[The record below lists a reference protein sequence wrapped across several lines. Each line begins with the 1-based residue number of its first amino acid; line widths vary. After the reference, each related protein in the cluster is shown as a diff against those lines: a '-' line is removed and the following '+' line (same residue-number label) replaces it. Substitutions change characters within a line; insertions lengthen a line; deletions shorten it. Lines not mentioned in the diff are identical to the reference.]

1 MNPHLH
7 MPEHL
12 HMPDKQ
18 ERQTLGL
25 RSIAVF
31 EAVKGLLVLAVGFGI
46 WHYRHRDID
55 DIVDRIVSF
64 FHLNPEGHL

>member
-25 RSIAVF
+25 RRRV
-31 EAVKGLLVLAVGFGI
+31 VG
-46 WHYRHRDID
+46 D
-55 DIVDRIVSF
+55 
-64 FHLNPEGHL
+64 